1 MAGGRKREFD
11 KQDALNSAMK
21 VFWKKGFLGASLSD
35 LTQGMGINKPSM
47 YATFGNKEDLFLEAT
62 KYYLEHHAK
71 SHTNYLYES
80 GIELSDRIRN
90 YLTSVV
96 AAQCDAMNPKGCY
109 ISLCVAEAAGDC
121 MPDNARAIIDEAGTY
136 AVTLLTELLQQDDE
150 AQALQLT
157 KSAAEKALF
166 LVTILHG
173 TASMARAGKT
183 LTELEP
189 IIDYAMLGLNF
200 PVITYAE

>member
-1 MAGGRKREFD
+1 
-11 KQDALNSAMK
+11 MK
-21 VFWKKGFLGASLSD
+21 VFWKKGFFGASLSD

-150 AQALQLT
+150 AQTLKLT